1 MTWQCE
7 TQLQSHWD
15 SRNWDDSTKST
26 LLTTI
31 QQEGQWGLGE
41 LDVHKLCKKHFGSN
55 SVSTPAVSWAL
66 RTRWWRGGSA
76 LTPWSREEDKDEPG
90 HNWICFRTGFQ
101 DSFNYLGLVFAA
113 VDRNVQ
119 IGNLGEKHS
128 TKLIDQHLGWEETF
142 GRDLTARS
150 EESLALSTS
159 RLILVF
165 GFVSYMYTW
174 SSSIARGA
182 RIQVKDH
189 NKGVSSFAKLIIKA
203 GTWGTCGPSQLI
215 A

>member
-1 MTWQCE
+1 MTPQNLLSS
-7 TQLQSHWD
+7 LQY
-15 SRNWDDSTKST
+15 SRKANGNWVSWMYTSC
-26 LLTTI
+26 
-31 QQEGQWGLGE
+31 
-41 LDVHKLCKKHFGSN
+41 VKKHNTLDQN

-159 RLILVF
+159 RLILVL
-165 GFVSYMYTW
+165 GFVSYMYTCK
-174 SSSIARGA
+174 SRVRKCKESC
-182 RIQVKDH
+182 
-189 NKGVSSFAKLIIKA
+189 KGVRVPKQKDRL
-203 GTWGTCGPSQLI
+203 TWGTCGPSQLI